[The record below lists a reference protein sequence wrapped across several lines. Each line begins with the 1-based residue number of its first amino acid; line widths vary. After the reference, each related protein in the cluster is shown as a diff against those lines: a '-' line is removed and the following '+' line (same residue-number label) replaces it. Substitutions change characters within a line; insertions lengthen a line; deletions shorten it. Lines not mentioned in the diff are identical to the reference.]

1 MDMFL
6 NGSSIDDS
14 TEAFTELADL
24 AFKPRQVFIPIISN
38 ILSRIPILSRIRL
51 LSSICVLLKAF
62 RADSLYPAEN
72 IEAALQTVFGKEKT
86 ILDYSHATSIGTRV
100 GLPVATIREPTSC
113 IFTNYNGV
121 GTRGPDQGTSLR
133 IILFAKLI
141 SSRIPRYTAG
151 GRLWESSTLGNASN
165 HSIFLPPP

>member
-24 AFKPRQVFIPIISN
+24 AFKPRQVFIPVISN
-38 ILSRIPILSRIRL
+38 ILSRILSRIPILSRIRL
-51 LSSICVLLKAF
+51 LSSIYVLLKSF

-72 IEAALQTVFGKEKT
+72 IEAALQEVFGKDKT
-86 ILDYSHATSIGTRV
+86 ILDYSYATSIGARV
-100 GLPVATIREPTSC
+100 GLPVATIREPSSC

-121 GTRGPDQGTSLR
+121 GTRDPDQGKSLR
-133 IILFAKLI
+133 IIPLYLTNQQQDI
-141 SSRIPRYTAG
+141 TLYSRRTAMG
-151 GRLWESSTLGNASN
+151 EY
-165 HSIFLPPP
+165 HSGKCK

>member
-14 TEAFTELADL
+14 TEAFTKLADL
-24 AFKPRQVFIPIISN
+24 AFKPRQVFIPIISKILSP
-38 ILSRIPILSRIRL
+38 ILSRIHFLPRIRL

-72 IEAALQTVFGKEKT
+72 IEAALQAVFGKEKT
-86 ILDYSHATSIGTRV
+86 ILDYSHATSIGARV
-100 GLPVATIREPTSC
+100 GLPVATIREPSSC

-121 GTRGPDQGTSLR
+121 GTRGADQGTSPR
-133 IILFAKLI
+133 IILFAILN
-141 SSRIPRYTAG
+141 SSRIPCYTAG
-151 GRLWESSTLGNASN
+151 GRPWESATLGNASN
-165 HSIFLPPP
+165 H